1 MFGKFPAVYQDW
13 LDFTNTLNQIKMP
26 LNKKSQSEL
35 MDRLQ
40 GICEAFTTGRFWEE
54 DPLISLDSQGDPWSP
69 EGEEAVAKGKGLA
82 HGIRHKLVAGKKVPL
97 TQKWKLQMGKY

>member
-40 GICEAFTTGRFWEE
+40 GICEAFNTGRF
-54 DPLISLDSQGDPWSP
+54 
-69 EGEEAVAKGKGLA
+69 
-82 HGIRHKLVAGKKVPL
+82 
-97 TQKWKLQMGKY
+97 